1 MKEKRFDYYTAIS
14 ILPLLILILVFFL
27 PLYQNL
33 RMAFI
38 EEGSFT
44 IERVEEC
51 FQSAYNRQILLFTLK
66 QAALSSLFSILFALP
81 GAYLFSN
88 YRFTLRKLILSISNL
103 CFFLPSILVVLGFVI
118 FYGNSGVLNT
128 LLMKMMKT
136 SEPPLK
142 ILYSFKA
149 IILAH
154 VFLNFPIA
162 LSLITDTWSHLSQNQ
177 ENASLSM
184 GASGLG
190 TFIRVTLPRILPV
203 ILSAALLIFLFC
215 FTSFSIILV
224 LGGGPQFTTIEVEI
238 YRLNNIVLDQ
248 EKAAA
253 LSVYSFTM
261 NLICLTIYLLFSSL
275 FKNKEKNRISRLRRP
290 TSRLTYLAISL
301 YILLMLIFF
310 FSPLVSIVWRSFYST
325 SQRYG
330 TGYTTRAYREL
341 FGLESSIALANTLDA
356 IMNSIQIAILSACV
370 STIISLCLA
379 LWISKRR
386 KGGIFELLSMLPM
399 AISSVTLGLGYS
411 ILRANISEDS
421 ILSGPVL
428 VILAHTV
435 IILPFCLR
443 TLLPVLR
450 SQNEN
455 KLNAAYTMG
464 YGVMKASFDI
474 EIPTIKSSII
484 RAFIF
489 AFALSMGEV
498 NATLT
503 LARGKVS
510 TLPLQIYRLINSY
523 NYQSACA
530 VGTILITITFIVF
543 LLCEYLFREGER

>member
-38 EEGSFT
+38 YEGSFT

-128 LLMKMMKT
+128 LLMKVMKT

-184 GASGLG
+184 GASGIE

-356 IMNSIQIAILSACV
+356 IMNSVQIAILSACV

-464 YGVMKASFDI
+464 SGVMKASFDI

>member
-543 LLCEYLFREGER
+543 LLCEYLFREGEI

>member
-1 MKEKRFDYYTAIS
+1 MKENRFDYYTAIS

-38 EEGSFT
+38 FEGSFT

-128 LLMKMMKT
+128 LLMKVMKT

-154 VFLNFPIA
+154 IFLNFPIA
-162 LSLITDTWSHLSQNQ
+162 LSLITDTWSHLSKNQ

-184 GASGLG
+184 GASGLE

-310 FSPLVSIVWRSFYST
+310 FSPIVSIVWRSFYST

-370 STIISLCLA
+370 STIISICLA

-464 YGVMKASFDI
+464 SGVMKASFDI

>member
-1 MKEKRFDYYTAIS
+1 MKENRFDYYTAIS

-38 EEGSFT
+38 FEGSFT

-128 LLMKMMKT
+128 LLMKVMKT

-154 VFLNFPIA
+154 IFLNFPIA
-162 LSLITDTWSHLSQNQ
+162 LSLITDTWSHLSKNQ

-184 GASGLG
+184 GASGLE

-275 FKNKEKNRISRLRRP
+275 FKNKEKNRLSRLRRP
-290 TSRLTYLAISL
+290 TSRITYLAITL

-370 STIISLCLA
+370 STIISICLA

-464 YGVMKASFDI
+464 SGVMKASFDI

>member
-38 EEGSFT
+38 FGGSFT

-51 FQSAYNRQILLFTLK
+51 FQSVYNRQILLFTLK
-66 QAALSSLFSILFALP
+66 QAALSSLFSILFAFP

-184 GASGLG
+184 GASGLE

-356 IMNSIQIAILSACV
+356 IMNSMQIAILSACV

-464 YGVMKASFDI
+464 SGVMKASFDI

>member
-38 EEGSFT
+38 EEGAFT

-128 LLMKMMKT
+128 LLMKVMKT

-253 LSVYSFTM
+253 SSVYSFTM

-341 FGLESSIALANTLDA
+341 FGLESSIALTNTLDA

-464 YGVMKASFDI
+464 SGVMKASFDI
-474 EIPTIKSSII
+474 EIPNIKSSII

>member
-1 MKEKRFDYYTAIS
+1 MKEKTFDYYTAIS

-38 EEGSFT
+38 FEGSFT

-128 LLMKMMKT
+128 LLMKVMKT

-177 ENASLSM
+177 ETASLSM

-310 FSPLVSIVWRSFYST
+310 FSPIVSIVWRSFYST

-341 FGLESSIALANTLDA
+341 FGLESSIALANTQDA
-356 IMNSIQIAILSACV
+356 IMNSMQIAILSACV

-386 KGGIFELLSMLPM
+386 KGSIFELLSMLPM

-464 YGVMKASFDI
+464 SGVMKASFDI